1 MAVTTDEVG
10 LVQRQL
16 LSRSRAFRRS
26 LYIRHVDAGSDGSPE
41 SEILALSN
49 PYYDLQRLGFFFTA
63 SPRHA
68 DILMVTGAV
77 TTAMAEPLRATVL
90 AMPEPCAVI
99 AIGSSA
105 CGGGFEEGPETLG
118 GVDAIVPVD
127 VYVPGDPPSPLM
139 ILHGLLLA
147 VGRVEQRLRR
157 SLVASPVAVD
167 TDHG

>member
-1 MAVTTDEVG
+1 MAETTGEVRR
-10 LVQRQL
+10 VQRQL
-16 LSRSRAFRRS
+16 LRQSRAFRRS

-68 DILMVTGAV
+68 DIVMVTGAV
-77 TTAMAEPLRATVL
+77 TAAMAEPLRATVA

-99 AIGSSA
+99 AVGSSA
-105 CGGGFEEGPETLG
+105 CGGGLEEGPETLG
-118 GVDAIVPVD
+118 GVDTVVPVD

-139 ILHGLLLA
+139 ILYGLLLA
-147 VGRVEQRLRR
+147 VGRVEQLPRG
-157 SLVASPVAVD
+157 SLVAAPTTVD
-167 TDHG
+167 SDNG

>member
-1 MAVTTDEVG
+1 
-10 LVQRQL
+10 
-16 LSRSRAFRRS
+16 
-26 LYIRHVDAGSDGSPE
+26 VDAGSDGSPE

-77 TTAMAEPLRATVL
+77 TSTMAAPLRATVL
-90 AMPEPCAVI
+90 AMPEPSAVI
-99 AIGSSA
+99 AIGASA
-105 CGGGFEEGPETLG
+105 CGGGWEEGPETLG
-118 GVDAIVPVD
+118 GVDAILPVD

-147 VGRVEQRLRR
+147 VGRVEQRLRGTR
-157 SLVASPVAVD
+157 IGGSVAVD
-167 TDHG
+167 ADNG

>member
-1 MAVTTDEVG
+1 
-10 LVQRQL
+10 
-16 LSRSRAFRRS
+16 
-26 LYIRHVDAGSDGSPE
+26 VDAGSDGSPE
-41 SEILALSN
+41 SEILALAN

-77 TTAMAEPLRATVL
+77 TTAMEAPLRATMA
-90 AMPEPCAVI
+90 AMPMPNAVM

-105 CGGGFEEGPETLG
+105 CGGGMETMPETLG
-118 GVDAIVPVD
+118 GVDMVIPVD

-147 VGRVEQRLRR
+147 VGRVDQRVRG
-157 SLVASPVAVD
+157 SLAVASREQVVGD
-167 TDHG
+167 

>member
-1 MAVTTDEVG
+1 MTTSDLT
-10 LVQRQL
+10 LVRRQL
-16 LSRSRAFRRS
+16 LGQSRAFRRS

-41 SEILALSN
+41 SEILALAN

-77 TTAMAEPLRATVL
+77 TTAMEAPLRATMA
-90 AMPEPCAVI
+90 AMPMPNAVM

-105 CGGGFEEGPETLG
+105 CGGGMETMPETLG
-118 GVDAIVPVD
+118 GVDMVIPVD

-147 VGRVEQRLRR
+147 VGRVDQRVRG
-157 SLVASPVAVD
+157 SLAVASREQVVGD
-167 TDHG
+167 